1 MPSFFTIP
9 LMTLTSVGL
18 TAAAAAP
25 AVFCAI
31 TCMRVL
37 ATSIGETQALA
48 NIAAA
53 PPHTKGCAL
62 LAKLLFAG
70 GGTGGDDIFIFVA
83 SRDAC
88 RS

>member
-1 MPSFFTIP
+1 MPLI
-9 LMTLTSVGL
+9 TLTSVGL

-37 ATSIGETQALA
+37 ATSIGETHALA

-70 GGTGGDDIFIFVA
+70 GGAGGDDIFCFVTKHNFCVT
-83 SRDAC
+83 RL
-88 RS
+88 RV